1 MLLITV
7 VHIISH
13 ACHACSRR
21 CQVAIISASS
31 CGRNEFVISELF
43 TDYFHHHDS
52 ISCAEEPIT
61 CVDGTFSED
70 WHSIL
75 TELFNSEKKNQESA
89 SELEKRLL
97 ELQHK
102 FSDLKAVTHE
112 LRNELKIEKAN
123 ALWALQASAIDKHN
137 LGEAVRSNRTETS
150 NFINEIPRSE
160 LYRIDEKFT
169 GENRSLYPAFRRQI
183 SIALSQNA
191 DRYVTL

>member
-1 MLLITV
+1 MTQSPVPKSPSPVSMGLFLKIDT
-7 VHIISH
+7 
-13 ACHACSRR
+13 
-21 CQVAIISASS
+21 ASWLS
-31 CGRNEFVISELF
+31 
-43 TDYFHHHDS
+43 Y
-52 ISCAEEPIT
+52 
-61 CVDGTFSED
+61 
-70 WHSIL
+70 L
-75 TELFNSEKKNQESA
+75 TLKKKNQESA